1 MLISMFKVRSS
12 GFGVVTV
19 TLIIIFTPC
28 APAQQL
34 STPNE
39 EKAGNAMFGSSNPDD
54 QRILEEVIVIGRDS
68 ASTIRRE
75 LFNTQD
81 IVYDMFNELNKD
93 DAFDMVC
100 EKEARIGS
108 QIVNKVCRPRF
119 LLTAVS
125 NAYVDWRDDGE
136 FGVNR
141 AEMRNKAL
149 RQREIMADLA
159 NKNPQFLSILKKRL
173 ALRKAYESKIA
184 PDWSQGEEPE

>member
-1 MLISMFKVRSS
+1 MSKVHSSRLGGVIVILIM
-12 GFGVVTV
+12 
-19 TLIIIFTPC
+19 IFTPC

-34 STPNE
+34 PTPNE
-39 EKAGNAMFGSSNPDD
+39 KKTGNANFESSDPDD
-54 QRILEEVIVIGRDS
+54 QRILEEVIVIGRES
-68 ASTIRRE
+68 VSTIRRE

-93 DAFDMVC
+93 DTFDMVC
-100 EKEARIGS
+100 EKEARTGS
-108 QIVNKVCRPRF
+108 QIVYKVCRPRF

-125 NAYVDWRDDGE
+125 NAYVDWRDDGA

-141 AEMRNKAL
+141 AEMRNMTL

-159 NKNPQFLSILKKRL
+159 NKNPQFLSLLKKRL

-184 PDWSQGEEPE
+184 PGWSQGEVPE